1 MYALLFVILLYLS
14 DGAVDGMFH
23 DFQALHQWYT
33 WKTGLG
39 KTYKDSYEE
48 ILRKSI
54 FTANIRLIEEH
65 NYRFHQDLE
74 TYTMSPNQFAD
85 LTPQEF
91 SALYLSKLHSR
102 LPAGVSQSHL
112 STAQLKDLPDQVD
125 WRNMG
130 AVTPVKDQGA
140 CGSCW
145 AFSTTGAIE
154 GQLKLQRH
162 ELTSLSEQ
170 QLVDCSWP
178 EGNEGCGGGLMTQA
192 FEHLIQYGSESE
204 AAYPYK
210 AMTSQ
215 CKYRKSDVVAMML
228 GYKKIKEGNETD
240 LMEAVAT
247 VGPISVAINADM
259 PGFMFYSHG
268 VYSIKNCSPLYLDHA
283 VLAIGYGIL
292 DGQPYWL
299 VKNSWGEDWGME
311 GYILIAKN
319 ANNMCGIASMASYPI
334 L

>member
-1 MYALLFVILLYLS
+1 MYPLLLLTILHLS
-14 DGAVDGMFH
+14 GGVVEGMFH
-23 DFQALHQWYT
+23 DLEALHQWYT
-33 WKTGLG
+33 WKNDLG

-48 ILRKSI
+48 DLRSGI
-54 FTANIRLIEEH
+54 FMANMRFIEKH
-65 NYRFHQDLE
+65 NYRFNQDLE
-74 TYTMSPNQFAD
+74 TYTMAPNRFAD

-91 SALYLSKLHSR
+91 AALYLPQLQSR
-102 LPAGVSQSHL
+102 LPTAGVQPHQSTVRL
-112 STAQLKDLPDQVD
+112 EDLPVQVD

-145 AFSTTGAIE
+145 AFSATGAVE
-154 GQLKLQRH
+154 GQLKLQTD
-162 ELTSLSEQ
+162 ELMSLSEQ

-178 EGNEGCGGGLMTQA
+178 EGNEGCGGGLMSQA
-192 FEHLIQYGSESE
+192 FEHLLRYGSESE

-210 AMTSQ
+210 AKNFQ
-215 CKYRKSDVVAMML
+215 CQYRESDVVATVL
-228 GYKKIKEGNETD
+228 AYKTIEEGNETE

-247 VGPISVAINADM
+247 IGPISVGINAGL

-268 VYSIKNCSPLYLDHA
+268 VYSSKYCYPKYLNHA
-283 VLAIGYGIL
+283 VLAIGYGAL
-292 DGQPYWL
+292 DDKPYWL

-311 GYILIAKN
+311 GYILMAKN
-319 ANNMCGIASMASYPI
+319 AHNMCGIANMAIYPV